1 MSGGEILVII
11 IAIIIV
17 FGPKRLPEMARAFG
31 KGVREFKK
39 ATDEIKK
46 EIMDNEISK
55 EITKDIDDINKNLK
69 V

>member
-11 IAIIIV
+11 FAIVIV
-17 FGPKRLPEMARAFG
+17 FGTKRLPEMARAFG

-39 ATDEIKK
+39 ATDDIKK
-46 EIMDNEISK
+46 EIMDTEITKEISK
-55 EITKDIDDINKNLK
+55 DIKDINDNLK